1 MSDSSASATRP
12 CTSFMSSAC
21 CLRRPQDGLVPR
33 STDPLL
39 EIRLVLSREEVLLK
53 YFFCSSSPSLLPCFP
68 PSPLLSLACLRSLEG
83 EEPMKTLA
91 LLTSGLVLLT
101 SLVGTKAGCP
111 NGCSGHGTCGIDEV
125 RFSARKS
132 RRRARH
138 RASLIPRSSFL
149 QVCQCYPGES
159 PSSTCVELA
168 PLLTNLEPSTTA
180 EKRMGHGRPRG
191 RRLQRPVLP
200 VRARL
205 G

>member
-39 EIRLVLSREEVLLK
+39 EIRLVLEREGGSLEK
-53 YFFCSSSPSLLPCFP
+53 YFFSFP
-68 PSPLLSLACLRSLEG
+68 PLRLFFFSFLLVLGLEG

-168 PLLTNLEPSTTA
+168 PLLTNLKPSTTA